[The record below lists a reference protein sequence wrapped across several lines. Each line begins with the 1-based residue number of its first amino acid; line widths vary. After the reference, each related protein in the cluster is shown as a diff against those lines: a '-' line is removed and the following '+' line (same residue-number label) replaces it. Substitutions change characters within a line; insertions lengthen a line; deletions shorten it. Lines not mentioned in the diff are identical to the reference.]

1 MNILLIGEYSR
12 LHNSLKEGLQK
23 LGHRVVILGF
33 NDGFKDF
40 PVNYKLIKKWDQGWR
55 NKIKVGLYKLTGFNL
70 TSYLTYQQFEQY
82 QSNFKH
88 FDVVQLINEN
98 SFYCDYYYE
107 KKILKYIFKHNQ
119 NVFLLSCGDDFVNVK
134 YNFENPEIK
143 SVIQP
148 YLNGKIKSKSF
159 EGVLK
164 FKKKSFEKLHYFI
177 YENIKGV
184 LASDIDYHLPLRHH
198 PHYLGLIPNP
208 INVEK
213 HDYISI
219 AIQPK
224 INIFLGINNES
235 YFKKGSDYFEQ
246 ALAIIQEKYSDKVT
260 VTVTRSI
267 PYKTYIHLY
276 DQAHILL
283 DQVYA
288 YDQGYNALEAMAKGK
303 VVFTGAETEFMAH
316 YYLTEKVAINA
327 KPDVDYLVAQLSFLI
342 ENPDEITAIG
352 KHARAFIEKEHDY
365 IKIAKQYLK
374 KWSI

>member
-40 PVNYKLIKKWDQGWR
+40 PVDYKLIKKWDQGWR

-134 YNFENPEIK
+134 YNFENPKIK

-164 FKKKSFEKLHYFI
+164 FKEKSFEKLHYFI

-184 LASDIDYHLPLRHH
+184 LASDIDYHLPLRNH

-213 HDYISI
+213 HDYIAT

-235 YFKKGSDYFEQ
+235 YFKKGSDYFEK

-276 DQAHILL
+276 EQAHILL

-316 YYLTEKVAINA
+316 YDITEKVAINA

-352 KHARAFIEKEHDY
+352 KRARSFIENEHHY